1 MAPWGLNDCFRPPCT
16 LHCTILLLCGMHIFS
31 VMHIG
36 YEWVFNLFYSRIILA
51 ICNFIELLLIT
62 TVNFIMLYNI
72 FPCDLHLLLCIFGSR
87 STISILIFRCI
98 HWFIKSAL
106 NSLVFLHNF
115 QSAHF
120 SFLSMWLKSHQE
132 CSMILTY
139 NRSNNKKSQQYLK
152 KKIITLHGDGKM
164 ATLLAFLPTT

>member
-62 TVNFIMLYNI
+62 TVNYIMLYNI
-72 FPCDLHLLLCIFGSR
+72 CTCDLHLLLCIFGSR
-87 STISILIFRCI
+87 FTISILIFRCN
-98 HWFIKSAL
+98 HRFIKSAL

-132 CSMILTY
+132 CSMIFNLQQEQQQ
-139 NRSNNKKSQQYLK
+139 KKPTIFK
-152 KKIITLHGDGKM
+152 KK
-164 ATLLAFLPTT
+164 